1 MIMLFTKKKVF
12 AVSEKIVKEDILD
25 QSGEI
30 LVKIN
35 LRLPI
40 LECPKN
46 DPLLKSAVPFYE
58 KLNESFLEFAK
69 VALKESAEKAK
80 NRSSDTFVPFGA
92 VAKFKV
98 ERDTDEHLTI
108 TEEFSVSN
116 GKPEPFT
123 ESKTQI
129 WDRKTGTLCKII

>member
-1 MIMLFTKKKVF
+1 M
-12 AVSEKIVKEDILD
+12 D

-58 KLNESFLEFAK
+58 KLNESFLEFSR

-80 NRSSDTFVPFGA
+80 SRLAESFTPFGA
-92 VAKFKV
+92 VANFKV
-98 ERDTDEHLTI
+98 ERDTPEHLTI
-108 TEEFSVSN
+108 TEEFSVYN
-116 GKPEPFT
+116 GNPQPFT

-129 WDRKTGTLCKII
+129 WDRKTGTLSKII